1 MDMKRRSFIGMIGAT
16 GGLLATAPLIAS
28 PTGANAKTVKRNK
41 RKAEREMK
49 ADLVIAGGGIGGCA
63 CALGAL
69 RNGLSVIM
77 TEETDWIGGQIT
89 QQGVPL
95 DEHRWIETHG
105 ATQLYRE
112 FRSAL
117 RQYYKRN
124 YPLTE
129 EAAAKENLNPGDGAV
144 SRLCVEPKVALAVLN
159 SMFAPYISSRQ
170 LTLLLEH
177 KATAADVDGARVRG
191 LEVVNKH
198 RGEAIV
204 LTAPYFVDA
213 TEMGDLL
220 PLTGTEYVTGTESKK
235 ETGELHA
242 PEVGDPE
249 NEQAFTLCFALDYRP
264 GENHVID
271 KPANYDFWRSY
282 VPDISPAWP
291 GRLLDLTYS
300 TPSTLK
306 PRTLGFHPEGGRTG
320 DVMNLWNYRK
330 IINRHN
336 FAPGFYAGDM
346 TVVNWP
352 QNDYLLGRLVDVR
365 EKEFQKHVEGA
376 RQLNLS
382 LIYWLQT
389 EVERPD
395 GGAGW
400 PGIRL
405 REDVMGTADG
415 MAKYPYIREGR
426 RIKALFT
433 VSEEHVGVENRTLV
447 KGKEAAATCESFYDS
462 IGVGSYYLDLH
473 PSTKGDNYIDLP
485 SLPFEV
491 PLGSLIP
498 QRMENLLPA
507 SKNIGTT
514 HITNGCYRL
523 HPVEWNIGEVVGMLV
538 QFASKKQVKPRDVRE
553 DKELLADFQ
562 QFIQSQGI
570 EIKWPV

>member
-1 MDMKRRSFIGMIGAT
+1 MKRRSFIGMVGAT
-16 GGLLATAPLIAS
+16 GGLLATTPLMAS
-28 PTGANAKTVKRNK
+28 PAGTNAKAVKRNK
-41 RKAEREMK
+41 RKAEKEMK

-105 ATQLYRE
+105 ATRLFRE
-112 FRSAL
+112 FRNAL

-129 EAAAKENLNPGDGAV
+129 AAAAKENLNPGSGAV

-159 SMFAPYISSRQ
+159 SMFAPYISSGQ
-170 LTLLLEH
+170 LSILLEH
-177 KATAADVDGARVRG
+177 KATAADVEGNRVKG
-191 LEVVNKH
+191 LEVVSS
-198 RGEAIV
+198 RSGEAVV
-204 LTAPYFVDA
+204 LTAPYFADA

-242 PEVGDPE
+242 PEIGDPE
-249 NEQAFTLCFALDYRP
+249 NEQAFTLCFALDYCP

-271 KPANYDFWRSY
+271 KPENYDFWRSY
-282 VPDISPAWP
+282 VPDISPAWS
-291 GRLLDLTYS
+291 GHLLDLTYS

-306 PRTLGFHPEGGRTG
+306 SRTLGFHPEGGRTG

-336 FAPGFYAGDM
+336 FTPGFYAGDM

-352 QNDYLLGRLVDVR
+352 QNDYLLGRLVDVSD
-365 EKEFQKHVEGA
+365 KEFQKHVEGA

-389 EVERPD
+389 EVERPS
-395 GGAGW
+395 GGTGW
-400 PGIRL
+400 PSIRL
-405 REDVMGTADG
+405 RKDVMGTTDG

-426 RIKALFT
+426 RIIALFT
-433 VSEEHVGVENRTLV
+433 VLEEHVGVENRTLV

-498 QRMENLLPA
+498 KRMENLIPA

-538 QFASKKQVKPRDVRE
+538 HFSGKKNVTPRQVWESRGH
-553 DKELLADFQ
+553 LTDFQ
-562 QFIQSQGI
+562 AFIQNQGV
-570 EIKWPV
+570 EIKWPSR